1 MDKFLKDYI
10 IMIAYSMEKDLTQ
23 NQINEIISKV
33 KSNDEFWDFLDN
45 IIMSEIGGQNY
56 GKLYNL

>member
-10 IMIAYSMEKDLTQ
+10 IMIAYSMKKDLTQ

-45 IIMSEIGGQNY
+45 IIMSEIGG
-56 GKLYNL
+56 

>member
-10 IMIAYSMEKDLTQ
+10 IMITYSMKKDLTQ

-45 IIMSEIGGQNY
+45 IIMSEIGG
-56 GKLYNL
+56 